1 MFNRQIKEDIKFINV
16 VLRKFERLI
25 ASNNKKIIELEER
38 IEIYVEKEETTRC
51 KCDNE
56 IKETR

>member
-25 ASNNKKIIELEER
+25 ASNNKR
-38 IEIYVEKEETTRC
+38 IEIYVEKEKTTRC